1 MKHILKFKWPVTVL
15 MIAFAVLSFMFSPN
29 LTQLATEKGD
39 VQLADDQPSEQARKY
54 LEKHGQDSEMMSL
67 VLEFDDGVTE
77 HQGDIESYIEELE
90 SVEEVD
96 NIVNPLELNEDLQ
109 EGFINEDTGV
119 MMIPMEYTGD
129 ENVILEIANSIEE
142 MNPTEADT
150 SITSN
155 ELIQRTLEEDAM
167 NGIQTTEIFSSVI

>member
-15 MIAFAVLSFMFSPN
+15 MIAFAVLTFMFSPN

-77 HQGDIESYIEELE
+77 HQEDIVAYIKELE

-96 NIVNPLELNEDLQ
+96 NIFNTLELILKHQ
-109 EGFINEDTGV
+109 EVYINYVCDV
-119 MMIPMEYTGD
+119 
-129 ENVILEIANSIEE
+129 LCK
-142 MNPTEADT
+142 
-150 SITSN
+150 
-155 ELIQRTLEEDAM
+155 
-167 NGIQTTEIFSSVI
+167 